1 MSDYDLT
8 PLARSDIFEIWAYI
22 ADDNEDA
29 ADRVGSGRSHG
40 IQTT

>member
-8 PLARSDIFEIWAYI
+8 PLAKNDIFEIWAYI

-29 ADRVGSGRSHG
+29 TGR
-40 IQTT
+40 IEQAI